1 MKIDRVCGACGAPGL
16 VRDTRDIPHTYKG
29 RTNIVK
35 EITGDFCP
43 TCGEVILDGVGP
55 DAERLSQEGLAFV
68 KKVNAELADASFIS
82 HVRQVLGLTQAE
94 AGKLF
99 GGGHNGFSRY
109 ESGRAAPPASL
120 MALFRILETRPNL
133 LDELRQP
140 SPHQRGRGSRPE
152 KSATATSG

>member
-1 MKIDRVCGACGAPGL
+1 KKRVCASCGTAGMVL
-16 VRDTRDIPHTYKG
+16 DTRDIPHTYKG
-29 RTNIVK
+29 RTNVVK
-35 EITGDFCP
+35 GISGHYCP
-43 TCGEVILDGVGP
+43 TCGEMELAGTGP

-82 HVRQVLGLTQAE
+82 HVRQLLGLTQAE

-120 MALFRILETRPNL
+120 VALFRILETRPNL

-140 SPHQRGRGSRPE
+140 SPHQRGRASRPE